1 MKLNDQ
7 LLFQIKKY
15 NLDHEK
21 IFLLEKINIYICIWE
36 KKVYNKI
43 YLIVIINNLEKKENI
58 YTVCK
63 ISNYW
68 KRYIY
73 KNILFL

>member
-1 MKLNDQ
+1 M
-7 LLFQIKKY
+7 Y
-15 NLDHEK
+15 MR
-21 IFLLEKINIYICIWE
+21 

-43 YLIVIINNLEKKENI
+43 CLIVIINNLEKKENI